1 MSETFNAENRNA
13 RVTFPVRRCC
23 SFCRNQGHNIQTCND
38 GRLYEFE
45 RLCIINYRETSRGNA
60 FTNWL
65 LQYSIENPN
74 IVKTYAVRFCRCAI
88 RNNICQC
95 VDSILTRIINIVAD
109 VDPSQQ
115 VETPQQETPQIQEDI
130 LSVIQLSRVGITEMM
145 LYSLLI
151 SSVENYGNIDLNPQD
166 IIMQIMFMD
175 MINQIHEE
183 YIENRKFNIQRI
195 LNLECSPTDNCDC
208 NICYESNEKCNFVKL
223 NCGHEFCKECIKQ
236 TLKNVRT
243 VEPQCALCRAKIQNF
258 EFSSQLICDEFNDL
272 IS

>member
-1 MSETFNAENRNA
+1 MSSETLNAENRND

-45 RLCIINYRETSRGNA
+45 RLCIINYRETPRDNA
-60 FTNWL
+60 FKNWL

-95 VDSILTRIINIVAD
+95 VESILIRIINIIAD
-109 VDPSQQ
+109 V
-115 VETPQQETPQIQEDI
+115 VEQETPQFQQDRI
-130 LSVIQLSRVGITEMM
+130 

-151 SSVENYGNIDLNPQD
+151 SSVENSGNIDLNPPD
-166 IIMQIMFMD
+166 IMMQIMFMD
-175 MINQIHEE
+175 MINQNHEE

-208 NICYESNEKCNFVKL
+208 DICFESNEKCNFVKL

-236 TLKNVRT
+236 TLKFVRT
-243 VEPQCALCRAKIQNF
+243 IDEPLCALCRTKIQNF

-272 IS
+272 